1 MASDIEALLG
11 AVAVGSS
18 GWETVPVVLFDE
30 QLRSLEHD
38 VGHTSDSF
46 WQRIEDTCGLRRGSA
61 GSMEVHEPAQTWL
74 FLLDQPWTL
83 HDVVPHHW
91 KNPQPTKL
99 ANGITWPGGMPRNLW
114 VGTTLRAGDELEVE
128 ALLEMR
134 VVARFLV
141 RRKGVDLGTF
151 DPVVFQ
157 AWRCRICG
165 ERGRA
170 PRPDRCRRWKRL
182 CSEGTLEP
190 LIHRL
195 YDEVGD
201 LVEAAGAQGVST
213 ITWFK

>member
-1 MASDIEALLG
+1 VIDLEGLLG
-11 AVAVGSS
+11 AVAVGRP
-18 GWETVPVVLFDE
+18 GWETAPLVLFSDE
-30 QLRSLEHD
+30 WRSLAHD
-38 VGHTSDSF
+38 VGHANF
-46 WQRIEDTCGLRRGSA
+46 EPWQRIEDTCGLRRGPA
-61 GSMEVHEPAQTWL
+61 GSMEVCKPMQCWL
-74 FLLDQPWTL
+74 FLLDRPRDLFVT
-83 HDVVPHHW
+83 VPRHW
-91 KNPQPTKL
+91 LEPQPTKL

-114 VGTTLRAGDELEVE
+114 VGTTLRAGFESEVE

-151 DPVVFQ
+151 DPAVFQ

-190 LIHRL
+190 LVHRL

-201 LVEAAGAQGVST
+201 LVTAARAQGVST